1 MKMPSTPALRY
12 CSPRR
17 SASSRP
23 CTARASVRAMMK
35 KSLLRRAPTAALI
48 FATICRRRDHVLA
61 GHVAAAL
68 RRDLVLQEDRGRA
81 HRLVALDGVGDV
93 LDVAVAGVAVD
104 QHRQARRRHD
114 VADAGADLAEG
125 GQPDVGDGVA
135 RADQR
140 EAADRIGRE
149 ARALDQPRRQR
160 VMGARQQ
167 QRLLLLE
174 QLLPGRRLGHSHP
187 IARSVA
193 SFREPRYAARSRMML

>member
-48 FATICRRRDHVLA
+48 FATISVGRDHVLA

-68 RRDLVLQEDRGRA
+68 GRDLVLQEDRGRA

-114 VADAGADLAEG
+114 VADAGADLA
-125 GQPDVGDGVA
+125 D
-135 RADQR
+135 
-140 EAADRIGRE
+140 
-149 ARALDQPRRQR
+149 RRQ
-160 VMGARQQ
+160 ARC
-167 QRLLLLE
+167 RGCRSASR
-174 QLLPGRRLGHSHP
+174 PARSRRSNRPRSPRARSAAPTARHGRTAAAAAAPVRAVLSRSAAWAFASP
-187 IARSVA
+187 IARRA
-193 SFREPRYAARSRMML
+193 